1 MRTRIDKWLAL
12 IIIAFVVSFLLLGL
26 ALGAG
31 AGAGAGGEDGTM
43 LTPLQRAL
51 AMGFGLL
58 FIAVVNLICAI
69 VACDPERRGPDVEI
83 PIEYNRT
90 HRVIKMRAPT
100 PRHFVWF
107 SFWFNLGMMLILGPA
122 WVTKPLVEDFL
133 AGGTTMNIICLGPFA
148 PIILALPIGYVYARL
163 RPYQWR

>member
-12 IIIAFVVSFLLLGL
+12 IIIAFVGGFLLLGL

-100 PRHFVWF
+100 PWHLVWF
-107 SFWFNLGMMLILGPA
+107 SFWLNLGMMIILAPA
-122 WVTKPLVEDFL
+122 WVTESLIDDFL
-133 AGGTTMNIICLGPFA
+133 AGGAAVAMPCLGPFV
-148 PIILALPIGYVYARL
+148 PIALALPIGYVYARL